1 MVKAFAANSSKGG
14 KRNNEDRVQIILNV
28 KKPAIK
34 QALSWP
40 SMQLFA
46 IYDGHAG
53 ENCAEFLKKNLMN
66 DIMLRPEFP
75 E

>member
-1 MVKAFAANSSKGG
+1 VVKAFAASSSKGG
-14 KRNNEDRVQIILNV
+14 KRKNEDRVQIILKV

-34 QALSWP
+34 QALNWP
-40 SMQLFA
+40 TMQLFA

-53 ENCAEFLKKNLMN
+53 ENCAEFLKEHLLN